1 MDRRR
6 DTGCVAVVEADT
18 GKTIVM
24 RKVGQRMFTRMD
36 KYCGLPG
43 GGVPVPDGAEPDRRT
58 LY

>member
-1 MDRRR
+1 M
-6 DTGCVAVVEADT
+6 AVVEADT

-43 GGVPVPDGAEPDRRT
+43 GGVPVPDGAESDRRT